1 MFEREKSRPRHPGSS
16 SGPLVLVW
24 CLVVIALIPAIV
36 LVISNLFYR
45 YVPQVVGGVYYGVR
59 INRFTG
65 YACIVANAA
74 HPLPRLTDKLCK
86 TAE

>member
-24 CLVVIALIPAIV
+24 CPVVISLIPAVV
-36 LVISNLFYR
+36 LAIPNLFYR
-45 YVPQVVGGVYYGVR
+45 YVPQVVGGVYYEVR
-59 INRFTG
+59 INRFTC
-65 YACIVANAA
+65 YAGIVANAA
-74 HPLPRLTDKLCK
+74 QPLPRLMDKLCK